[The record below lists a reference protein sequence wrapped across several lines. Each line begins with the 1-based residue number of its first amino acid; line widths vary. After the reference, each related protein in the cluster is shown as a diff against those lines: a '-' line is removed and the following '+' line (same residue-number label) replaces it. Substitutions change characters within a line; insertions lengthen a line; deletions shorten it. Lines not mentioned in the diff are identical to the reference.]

1 MKVQIDFDYD
11 AALARA
17 VAIKNGGRG
26 LAQPEEIRSWARE
39 TLSVSADIAVQEMR
53 ESMEGESSS
62 EDEVS

>member
-1 MKVQIDFDYD
+1 VKVTIDFDYD

-39 TLSVSADIAVQEMR
+39 TLSVMAGRNKAMSYDLVTQ
-53 ESMEGESSS
+53 
-62 EDEVS
+62 